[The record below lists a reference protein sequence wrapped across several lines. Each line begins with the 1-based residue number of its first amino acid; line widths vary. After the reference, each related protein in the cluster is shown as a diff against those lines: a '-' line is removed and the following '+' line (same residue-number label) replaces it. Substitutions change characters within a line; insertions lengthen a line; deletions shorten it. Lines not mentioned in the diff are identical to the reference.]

1 MKKSKDCVKVLLS
14 ASVLPLVIDACSTQQ
29 AVTENDETTMS
40 IDKNNSVHIYNQSS
54 KELEERLNR
63 LASQEYKGEL
73 FPGAMCYSI
82 ALPSEEEFLCPICN
96 QKIITTSYN
105 SASLEKIKQDVDI
118 IKSLG
123 YDAVLTCSHKT
134 ETYTFPPKL
143 IIIDDEIVSNDS
155 ETQTD
160 SIDKQRT
167 ITTLTFKIKF
177 SDKEDYH
184 IVNSDIESDYDIL
197 VAFLKGAEIRGS
209 FNGATIPLHDDI
221 DVIQKMT
228 GLGKDIQIPKK

>member
-29 AVTENDETTMS
+29 AVTENDKTTMS

-54 KELEERLNR
+54 TELEERLNQ
-63 LASQEYKGEL
+63 LANQEYKGEL

-82 ALPSEEEFLCPICN
+82 AVSSEKEFLCPICN
-96 QKIITTSYN
+96 QKIITTDYD

-123 YDAVLTCSHKT
+123 YDALLTCSHKT
-134 ETYTFPPKL
+134 ETYTFPPIPK
-143 IIIDDEIVSNDS
+143 IIDGQMVSDDS
-155 ETQTD
+155 ETQMD
-160 SIDKQRT
+160 SIEKQRT

-177 SDKEDYH
+177 SDKDDYH

-197 VAFLKGAEIRGS
+197 VAFLKGAEIRTS
-209 FNGATIPLHDDI
+209 FHGATIPLHDDI
-221 DVIQKMT
+221 DVIKKMT
-228 GLGKDIQIPKK
+228 GLGRDIQIPKK